1 MKYNKQ
7 MINKINS
14 WEIVCASEIEE
25 FFYEESNEVVPEGD
39 AVGMEIDDVDCSELV
54 LFSNIYWS
62 DKNL

>member
-1 MKYNKQ
+1 